1 MSRRQTF
8 AAACAVTG
16 GVSAK
21 DSVTL
26 LCNEQQVF

>member
-1 MSRRQTF
+1 MNQLQTF

-16 GVSAK
+16 GDSAK

-26 LCNEQQVF
+26 LCNEQ